1 MFRDKN
7 VIMSNELDN
16 WKEKHPDTKKFK
28 GEYART
34 KFTMMVNEM
43 PTPKLNYDSKLNR
56 IKLGYPKK

>member
-1 MFRDKN
+1 MFKDKN

-34 KFTMMVNEM
+34 KFTMKVNEM
-43 PTPKLNYDSKLNR
+43 PIPKLEYDTKLN
-56 IKLGYPKK
+56 